1 MVRGDGRGFARLRT
15 WAADRSGPLGALKVA
30 ALFFQA
36 RNDDRAIGE
45 RDLCPPSPTAAV
57 AASSVM
63 LHPRS
68 LALTG

>member
-1 MVRGDGRGFARLRT
+1 
-15 WAADRSGPLGALKVA
+15 LGALKVA
-30 ALFFQA
+30 ALLFQA